1 LYLRRPGPNAD
12 IAIKI
17 ARGAVGFSI
26 FSSYPVLQ
34 FVGRQAIVLV
44 LSWDTDPETGEPLEL
59 SRARHVTLT
68 LGFVGSG
75 ILMAVVVR
83 LVYKCGLWLNG
94 SVVVQATMASI
105 DLGFVV
111 SLTGAT
117 VAVTAQYL
125 FPGYTLVC

>member
-1 LYLRRPGPNAD
+1 M
-12 IAIKI
+12 
-17 ARGAVGFSI
+17 GFSI

-44 LSWDTDPETGEPLEL
+44 LSWDTDPETGEPIEL

-83 LVYKCGLWLNG
+83 LVCKCVLWLK
-94 SVVVQATMASI
+94 
-105 DLGFVV
+105 DLWW
-111 SLTGAT
+111 SRRRWHQLISD
-117 VAVTAQYL
+117 L
-125 FPGYTLVC
+125 WSR